1 MAEQLIA
8 FHHIDEKL
16 LTTMNITKARR
27 DIGTSLISNSGM
39 QTIYSVAIDHVTMNL
54 QKGSY
59 TSLYKGSYTSLYTHI
74 FNFKDMY
81 ITHLMVDIQQL

>member
-1 MAEQLIA
+1 
-8 FHHIDEKL
+8 
-16 LTTMNITKARR
+16 MNITKARR

-59 TSLYKGSYTSLYTHI
+59 IYTSLYTHI

-81 ITHLMVDIQQL
+81 CQIQCSTSALNVPYSVKL

>member
-1 MAEQLIA
+1 
-8 FHHIDEKL
+8 
-16 LTTMNITKARR
+16 
-27 DIGTSLISNSGM
+27 M

-81 ITHLMVDIQQL
+81 ITHLMIDIQQL

>member
-16 LTTMNITKARR
+16 LTTMNITKAQR

-59 TSLYKGSYTSLYTHI
+59 TSLYTSLYTHI

-81 ITHLMVDIQQL
+81 ITHLMVVIQRL